1 MKFSQRTN
9 GVAPASSIAQNELVY
24 KSIFEG
30 KNPIILS
37 YGEAPFSMPDIDFSS
52 LDHNKGAHYSESQGL
67 PEFREEVAN
76 FHNISYNTNISKS
89 DIVISAGSKILS
101 YLSCLACLD
110 KGDEVL
116 LHEPAWVSYQE
127 HARLAGASVEFMP
140 YGAEIKD
147 LETYLDKFSNIKM
160 LVLNNPNNPRG
171 GGVMARR
178 C

>member
-89 DIVISAGSKILS
+89 DIVIS
-101 YLSCLACLD
+101 D
-110 KGDEVL
+110 
-116 LHEPAWVSYQE
+116 
-127 HARLAGASVEFMP
+127 
-140 YGAEIKD
+140 
-147 LETYLDKFSNIKM
+147 M
-160 LVLNNPNNPRG
+160 LVVILVCSLLLSLFSSCFKG
-171 GGVMARR
+171 
-178 C
+178 